1 MLEPPAAPKT
11 TAQRAGAASA
21 QSVER
26 VAAMPPLPLTLPPP
40 LTPLVLLLLLLLLL
54 SLLALPLL
62 LPLLAPLLAPLLVPL
77 LAPKV
82 RQQEHRWHAM
92 ATAAAVAAPAR

>member
-54 SLLALPLL
+54 SLLYLPQSYIWLL
-62 LPLLAPLLAPLLVPL
+62 HCRLLHRRLLVSKRL
-77 LAPKV
+77 
-82 RQQEHRWHAM
+82 
-92 ATAAAVAAPAR
+92 